1 MEEHIKSLQGLKN
14 ISFNEMQ
21 NTFERLNHKDRKAIK
36 KHMPGFVTKDTHSDS
51 EDSS

>member
-1 MEEHIKSLQGLKN
+1 MHDNVKSLQGLKK
-14 ISFNEMQ
+14 ISFSVMQ
-21 NTFERLNHKDRKAIK
+21 NTFDRLNHQDRKAIK